1 MKTTNI
7 IDKTKF
13 SQKNMDNELDY
24 NYQIKQDCQRIKS
37 ELKSITEY
45 YYLITKKTDPWR
57 RENLT
62 EERESRIISDNIPIH
77 NLKYFDDIK
86 TECGIDFSAVSK
98 DLSNFMQD
106 DINVT
111 LFRRSNRKTEH
122 YIEIKKLKN

>member
-45 YYLITKKTDPWR
+45 YYLITKQKDPWR

-62 EERESRIISDNIPIH
+62 EERESRIISDNISIH

-98 DLSNFMQD
+98 DLSNFMQE

-111 LFRRSNRKTEH
+111 LFRRSNSKTEH